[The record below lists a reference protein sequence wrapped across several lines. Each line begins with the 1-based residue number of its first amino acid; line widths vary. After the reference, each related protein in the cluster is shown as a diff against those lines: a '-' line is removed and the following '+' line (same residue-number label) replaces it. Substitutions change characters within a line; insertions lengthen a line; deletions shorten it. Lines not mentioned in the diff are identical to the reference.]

1 MCLLSFL
8 AYFVR
13 YKIRA
18 MNLFYGFFRGI
29 KAYGSAFRILRSRKF
44 SLFFIFPALL
54 LVLFFIGGERL
65 AVLTGNALAEFVQ
78 QKAAVWMEGDS
89 WIERLAD
96 TAGFLIRFLV
106 NLLYLFLFFSFG
118 GYFVLI
124 LMSPVYSRLSECA
137 ERELTGKT
145 YPFDAGQMLRE
156 VCRGIVLAC
165 RNMFFQF
172 LISFL
177 LFLCSFIPL
186 VGLLTPFVLFLVS
199 AYFYGF
205 SFIDYA
211 AERKRFNIRK
221 STAYMKKNCGMVTG
235 VGAVFAFSLLI
246 PWVSILACCFVS
258 LFSVV
263 AGTVI
268 VNEMQE

>member
-1 MCLLSFL
+1 
-8 AYFVR
+8 
-13 YKIRA
+13 

-29 KAYGSAFRILRSRKF
+29 RAYGPACRMLLSRRF
-44 SLFFIFPALL
+44 CWFFIFPVFL
-54 LVLFFIGGERL
+54 LVLFFIGGEWL
-65 AVLTGNALAEFVQ
+65 VASAGNSLSECVR
-78 QKAAVWMEGDS
+78 QKMAVWVEGIS
-89 WIERLAD
+89 WLSWAAD

-106 NLLYLFLFFSFG
+106 KLLYLFLFFTFG

-124 LMSPVYSRLSECA
+124 LMSPVYSWLSERA
-137 ERELTGKT
+137 ERELTGKD
-145 YPFDAGQMLRE
+145 YSFDFRQMLWE
-156 VCRGIVLAC
+156 VGRGIMLAC

-186 VGLLTPFVLFLVS
+186 VGLLTPFAMFFVS

-211 AERKRFNIRK
+211 VERKRFNIRK
-221 STAYMKKNCGMVTG
+221 STAYMKKNIGMVTG

-246 PWVSILACCFVS
+246 PWVSVLACCFVS